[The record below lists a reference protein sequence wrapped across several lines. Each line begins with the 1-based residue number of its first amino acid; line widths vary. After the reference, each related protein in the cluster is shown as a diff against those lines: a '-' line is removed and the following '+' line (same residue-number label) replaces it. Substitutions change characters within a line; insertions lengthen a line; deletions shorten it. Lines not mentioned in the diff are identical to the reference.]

1 MSDEHIYVI
10 IDLIQEVS
18 SLSAKKNEQK
28 SSKKKTN
35 KKYIF
40 AFILILFFFITGLF
54 LGGLTWIIQ
63 DTPDIS
69 DYRGGSLSTMI
80 YSNDGD
86 LINSLYQENRVYVT
100 LDEIPENLQN
110 AFIAIED
117 HNFYD
122 HHGID
127 LVGIGRALVTNIIE
141 GRRAQGGSTITQQLA
156 RSALLSQEKTYYRKL
171 QEAYL
176 ALQFERLYTK
186 DEILE
191 MYLNEIFLGHSAYGV
206 EAASQQYFGKSV
218 SELNLSESALV
229 AGLTRAPNYYSP
241 YNNMDEAVRRRGIV
255 LNRMYQLDY
264 LDEDQRNT
272 AHQEEVELSADGRTI
287 DESAPYFVR
296 YVRDQ
301 LIRMFGAQTVFGGGL
316 EVYTTIDLDK
326 QRKAEESIQEALD
339 EGIIPSI
346 DRETEIANI
355 QPQFSSISIEP
366 ESGEIR
372 AMIGGRGDDEF
383 NRATQAARQPGSA
396 FKPFVYAEAIRQGQF
411 PASLVE
417 DIPRPS
423 PSNDTNFEIWPV
435 NFNHQYHGLV
445 SLRQALASSLNVAA
459 VNLIEDIGVEA
470 TTDIAEEMGI
480 STFAPSDYYD
490 DHLSLALGGLTRGV
504 TPLEL
509 TSSYG
514 VFANNGVWV
523 QPHAIKEVRDRDGNV
538 LYKANPDK
546 RVVFDE
552 EDNYL
557 IQSMLQS
564 VVQDGTGW
572 RADLGREV
580 GGKTG
585 TTNRYTDAWFIG
597 FIPELVTGVWIGE
610 DSPREMNYSDTG
622 RIGSGQAVQIWRKFM
637 DKAIEDIPA
646 TAFDRPENIVSLEI
660 DPITAKLPDGNN
672 PRAINEIFRE
682 DNTPSDTSDFSG
694 EISTVRI
701 DRETGKLATD
711 NCPEE
716 NIVSRE
722 YLVGSGIM
730 LGPDDIGF
738 QQSSSPGGGRS
749 SISGR
754 YQAREGMPLIEI
766 DSETGIPNRDD
777 DGNLVFKTVP
787 DEYCGEHGGTP
798 LDQPDETPDEDRD
811 QLFPIG
817 EQDDETDD
825 DDIDLDPDGIED
837 EEPEDDVEEDEEPE
851 EDTSREDRRS
861 TIDSLLDRL
870 SPSDD

>member
-1 MSDEHIYVI
+1 M
-10 IDLIQEVS
+10 
-18 SLSAKKNEQK
+18 SAKKKEQK
-28 SSKKKTN
+28 SSKKKIN

-40 AFILILFFFITGLF
+40 AFILILFLFITGLF
-54 LGGLTWIIQ
+54 LGSITWIIQ

-80 YSNDGD
+80 YSTDGD

-100 LDEIPENLQN
+100 LDEIPKDLKN

-122 HHGID
+122 HHGVD
-127 LVGIGRALVTNIIE
+127 LVGIGRALITNIME

-255 LNRMYQLDY
+255 LNRMHQLDY
-264 LDEDQRNT
+264 LIENQRNT
-272 AHQEEVELSADGRTI
+272 AQQKKVELSADGRTI
-287 DESAPYFVR
+287 DESAPYFIR

-301 LIRMFGAQTVFGGGL
+301 LIRMFGAQTVYGGGL
-316 EVYTTIDLDK
+316 EVYTTIDLDQ
-326 QRKAEESIQEALD
+326 QRKAEESVQEALD
-339 EGIIPSI
+339 EGIIPSVE
-346 DRETEIANI
+346 RETEIANI
-355 QPQFSSISIEP
+355 QPQFSTISLDP
-366 ESGEIR
+366 ETGEIR

-396 FKPFVYAEAIRQGQF
+396 FKPFVYAEAIKQGKF

-417 DIPRPS
+417 DIPRPA
-423 PSNDTNFEIWPV
+423 PNNNTNYEIWPV

-459 VNLIEDIGVEA
+459 VNLIEEVGVEQ
-470 TTDIAEEMGI
+470 TIETAENMGV
-480 STFAPSDYYD
+480 STFAPSDYYE
-490 DHLSLALGGLTRGV
+490 DHLSLALGGLTRGL

-514 VFANNGVWV
+514 IFANNGVWV

-538 LYKANPDK
+538 LYKANPEK

-557 IQSMLQS
+557 IQSMLRS

-585 TTNRYTDAWFIG
+585 TTNNYTDAWFVG

-610 DSPREMNYSDTG
+610 DSPRPMNYSNTG
-622 RIGSGQAVQIWRKFM
+622 RIGSGNAVQIWRKFM

-660 DPITAKLPDGNN
+660 DPITAQLPSGNN
-672 PRAINEIFRE
+672 PRATNEVFRE
-682 DNTPSDTSDFSG
+682 DNTPSGTSNYSG

-701 DRETGKLATD
+701 DHETGKLATD

-722 YLVGSGIM
+722 YLVDSGIM

-738 QQSSSPGGGRS
+738 QQSSSPGGGRNA
-749 SISGR
+749 ISGR

-766 DSETGIPNRDD
+766 DSDTGIPNRDN

-787 DEYCGEHGGTP
+787 NDYCSEHGGTP
-798 LDQPDETPDEDRD
+798 LDQPDETATDDRD

-817 EQDDETDD
+817 GQDDEFE
-825 DDIDLDPDGIED
+825 DDIDLEQDEIED
-837 EEPEDDVEEDEEPE
+837 ETEDYSDEEQDDSEDDKTREE
-851 EDTSREDRRS
+851 RRS

>member
-1 MSDEHIYVI
+1 VG
-10 IDLIQEVS
+10 

-28 SSKKKTN
+28 SSRKKTS

-40 AFILILFFFITGLF
+40 AIILILFLFITGLF

-80 YSNDGD
+80 YSNEGE
-86 LINSLYQENRVYVT
+86 LINSLYQENRVYVK
-100 LDEIPENLQN
+100 LDQIPESLQN

-117 HNFYD
+117 NNFYE

-127 LVGIGRALVTNIIE
+127 LIGIGRALITNIIE

-156 RSALLSQEKTYYRKL
+156 RSALLSMEKTYYRKL

-218 SELNLSESALV
+218 SELDIGESALI

-241 YNNMDEAVRRRGIV
+241 YNNMDEAIRRRGIV
-255 LNRMYQLDY
+255 LNRMHQLDY
-264 LDEDQRNT
+264 LNENQHNT
-272 AHQEEVELSADGRTI
+272 ARQSEIKLNSEGRTI

-301 LIRMFGAQTVFGGGL
+301 LIRMFGAKTVYGGGL
-316 EVYTTIDLDK
+316 EVFTTINLEQQK
-326 QRKAEESIQEALD
+326 KAEESIQEALD

-355 QPQFSSISIEP
+355 QPQFSTISIEP

-372 AMIGGRGDDEF
+372 TMIGGRGDGEF

-396 FKPFVYAEAIRQGQF
+396 FKPFVYTEAILQGKS

-423 PSNDTNFEIWPV
+423 TSNSSSYEIWPV

-445 SLRQALASSLNVAA
+445 SLRQALSSSLNVAA
-459 VNLIEDIGVEA
+459 VNLIEEVGVESTINTA
-470 TTDIAEEMGI
+470 KEMGI
-480 STFAPSDYYD
+480 STFSSSDYYE

-509 TSSYG
+509 TSAYG
-514 VFANNGVWV
+514 IFANNGVWV

-546 RVVFDE
+546 RVVLDE
-552 EDNYL
+552 EANYL
-557 IQSMLQS
+557 ILSLLQS
-564 VVQDGTGW
+564 VIQEGTGW
-572 RADLGREV
+572 RADLDREV

-585 TTNRYTDAWFIG
+585 TTNSYTDAWFVG

-610 DSPREMNYSDTG
+610 DSPRSMNYSNYG
-622 RIGSGQAVQIWRKFM
+622 RIGSGNAVQIWRKFM
-637 DKAIEDIPA
+637 DKAVEDIPA
-646 TAFDRPENIVSLEI
+646 TNFSRPENIVSLEI
-660 DPITAKLPDGNN
+660 DPITALLPKGNN
-672 PRAINEIFRE
+672 PRAATEIFRE
-682 DNTPSDTSDFSG
+682 TNTPAQTSRYSG
-694 EISTVRI
+694 EVATVRI
-701 DRETGKLATD
+701 DRNTGELATE
-711 NCPEE
+711 NCPDDQ
-716 NIVSRE
+716 IVSRQ
-722 YLVGSGIM
+722 YLTESRIL
-730 LGPDDIGF
+730 LGPGDISF
-738 QQSSSPGGGRS
+738 QQSSSPGGDKQA
-749 SISGR
+749 ISGR
-754 YQAREGMPLIEI
+754 YQPREGMPLIKI
-766 DSETGIPNRDD
+766 DSETGIPERDSNGD
-777 DGNLVFKTVP
+777 LVFRTVP
-787 DEYCGEHGGTP
+787 DQYCSEHGGTA
-798 LDQPDETPDEDRD
+798 LDQPIDNDSEDRD

-817 EQDDETDD
+817 NQDNQAENEDEN
-825 DDIDLDPDGIED
+825 IDLDPDTETNDESEED
-837 EEPEDDVEEDEEPE
+837 PDESEAETEETEEDE
-851 EDTSREDRRS
+851 SREERRNK
-861 TIDSLLDRL
+861 IDSLIDQLFPNND
-870 SPSDD
+870 

>member
-1 MSDEHIYVI
+1 MG
-10 IDLIQEVS
+10 

-28 SSKKKTN
+28 SSRKKTS

-40 AFILILFFFITGLF
+40 AIILILFLFITGLF

-80 YSNDGD
+80 YSNEGD
-86 LINSLYQENRVYVT
+86 LINSLYQENRVYVR
-100 LDEIPENLQN
+100 LNQIPESLQN

-117 HNFYD
+117 NNFYE

-127 LVGIGRALVTNIIE
+127 LVSIGRALITNIIE

-156 RSALLSQEKTYYRKL
+156 RSALLSMEKTYYRKL

-218 SELNLSESALV
+218 SELDIGESALI

-241 YNNMDEAVRRRGIV
+241 YNNMDEAIRRRSIV
-255 LNRMYQLDY
+255 LNRMQDLDFLNENQY
-264 LDEDQRNT
+264 NT
-272 AHQEEVELSADGRTI
+272 ARQSEIQLNSEGRTI

-301 LIRMFGAQTVFGGGL
+301 LIRMFGAKTVYGGGL
-316 EVYTTIDLDK
+316 EVYTTINLEQQK
-326 QRKAEESIQEALD
+326 KAEESIQEALD

-355 QPQFSSISIEP
+355 QPQFSTISIEP

-372 AMIGGRGDDEF
+372 TMIGGRGDGEF

-396 FKPFVYAEAIRQGQF
+396 FKPFVYTEAILQGKS

-423 PSNDTNFEIWPV
+423 TSNGTTYEIWPV

-445 SLRQALASSLNVAA
+445 SLRQALSSSLNVAA
-459 VNLIEDIGVEA
+459 VNLIEEVGVES
-470 TTDIAEEMGI
+470 TINIAEEMGI
-480 STFAPSDYYD
+480 STFSSSDHYE

-504 TPLEL
+504 TPMEL
-509 TSSYG
+509 TSAYG
-514 VFANNGVWV
+514 IFANNGVWV
-523 QPHAIKEVRDRDGNV
+523 QPHAIKEVRDRDGNI
-538 LYKANPDK
+538 LYEANPDK
-546 RVVFDE
+546 KVVFNE

-557 IQSMLQS
+557 ILSMLQS
-564 VVQDGTGW
+564 VIKEGTGW
-572 RADLGREV
+572 RADLDREV

-585 TTNRYTDAWFIG
+585 TTNSYTDAWFVG

-610 DSPREMNYSDTG
+610 DTPRSMNYTNHG
-622 RIGSGQAVQIWRKFM
+622 RIGSGNAVQIWRKFM
-637 DKAIEDIPA
+637 DKTVENIPA
-646 TAFDRPENIVSLEI
+646 TNFSRPENIVSLEI
-660 DPITAKLPDGNN
+660 DPITALLPKGNN
-672 PRAINEIFRE
+672 PRAVTEIFRE
-682 DNTPSDTSDFSG
+682 NNAPASTSRYSG
-694 EISTVRI
+694 EVSTIRI
-701 DRETGKLATD
+701 DRTTGELATE
-711 NCPEE
+711 NCPSE
-716 NIVSRE
+716 NVVSRE
-722 YLVGSGIM
+722 YLIDSKIL
-730 LGPDDIGF
+730 LGPGDISF
-738 QQSSSPGGGRS
+738 RQSSSPEGEKQA
-749 SISGR
+749 ISGR

-766 DSETGIPNRDD
+766 DSETGIPERDN
-777 DGNLVFKTVP
+777 DGDLVFRTVP
-787 DEYCGEHGGTP
+787 DQHCSEHEGTA
-798 LDQPDETPDEDRD
+798 LDQPADNDPEDRD

-817 EQDDETDD
+817 NQNNQTEDEDLNLDPDPETDD
-825 DDIDLDPDGIED
+825 DSEEDSDDLEEETDETGED
-837 EEPEDDVEEDEEPE
+837 E
-851 EDTSREDRRS
+851 SREERRDK
-861 TIDSLLDRL
+861 IDSLIDQLF
-870 SPSDD
+870 PSDD

>member
-1 MSDEHIYVI
+1 M
-10 IDLIQEVS
+10 
-18 SLSAKKNEQK
+18 SAKNNEQK

-40 AFILILFFFITGLF
+40 AVILILFFFITGLF

-100 LDEIPENLQN
+100 LDEIPQELQN

-122 HHGID
+122 HHGVD
-127 LVGIGRALVTNIIE
+127 LVGIGRALITNIIE

-191 MYLNEIFLGHSAYGV
+191 MYLNEIFLGHSSYGV
-206 EAASQQYFGKSV
+206 ESASQQYFGKSV
-218 SELNLSESALV
+218 SELNLSESALI

-241 YNNMDEAVRRRGIV
+241 YNNMEEAVRRRGIV
-255 LNRMYQLDY
+255 LNRMYQLEY
-264 LDEDQRNT
+264 LDENQRNT
-272 AHQEEVELSADGRTI
+272 AHEEEVKLNADGRTI

-301 LIRMFGAQTVFGGGL
+301 LIRMFGAQTVYGGGL

-366 ESGEIR
+366 KTGEIR

-396 FKPFVYAEAIRQGQF
+396 FKPFVYAEAIRQGKF

-417 DIPRPS
+417 DIPRPA
-423 PSNDTNFEIWPV
+423 PSNNTNFEIWPV

-459 VNLIEDIGVEA
+459 VNLIEEIGVEA
-470 TTDIAEEMGI
+470 TTDTAEEMGI
-480 STFAPSDYYD
+480 STFAPSDYFD

-514 VFANNGVWV
+514 IFANNGVWV

-538 LYKANPDK
+538 LYQANPEK

-557 IQSMLQS
+557 IQSMLRS
-564 VVQDGTGW
+564 VIEDGTGW

-585 TTNRYTDAWFIG
+585 TTNRYTDAWFVG

-610 DSPREMNYSDTG
+610 DSPRTMNYSGTG
-622 RIGSGQAVQIWRKFM
+622 RIGSGNAVQIWRKFM
-637 DKAIEDIPA
+637 DKAIVDIPE
-646 TAFDRPENIVSLEI
+646 TTFDRPESIVSLEI
-660 DPITAKLPDGNN
+660 DPITAKLPSGNN
-672 PRAINEIFRE
+672 PRAIDEVFRE

-694 EISTVRI
+694 ETSTVRI
-701 DRETGKLATD
+701 DRSTGQIATD
-711 NCPEE
+711 NCPED

-722 YLVGSGIM
+722 YLVDSGIM

-738 QQSSSPGGGRS
+738 RQSSSPGGGRQA
-749 SISGR
+749 ITGR

-766 DSETGIPNRDD
+766 DPETGIPNRDNN
-777 DGNLVFKTVP
+777 GNLVFKTVP
-787 DEYCGEHGGTP
+787 DEYCSEHGGSA
-798 LDQPDETPDEDRD
+798 LDQPADSSSDDRD
-811 QLFPIG
+811 QLFPLG
-817 EQDDETDD
+817 EQDEDTEGLEQDE
-825 DDIDLDPDGIED
+825 IDEDTEDYPD
-837 EEPEDDVEEDEEPE
+837 EEEDSEEEDKTREE
-851 EDTSREDRRS
+851 RRS